1 MRTVTKV
8 ETILEDGDKE
18 LIFSK
23 LPNCPCDKCDLRRGG
38 CCGCP
43 DGEKYEDVL
52 RVYKKHNVLELAQ
65 KSNSYY
71 NKYKEVEKLTLEMK
85 KLEKE
90 FEDIHLN
97 IKYIIETMEGSKDEK
112 K

>member
-1 MRTVTKV
+1 MRTITKV

-43 DGEKYEDVL
+43 DGGKYEDIL

-71 NKYKEVEKLTLEMK
+71 NKYKEIEKLTLEMK

>member
-1 MRTVTKV
+1 MRTITKV

-23 LPNCPCDKCDLRRGG
+23 LPNNPCDKCDLRMGG

-43 DGEKYEDVL
+43 DGRKYEDAL
-52 RVYKKHNVLELAQ
+52 KIYKVQNVLELAQ

-71 NKYKEVEKLTLEMK
+71 NKYKEVERLTLEMQ
-85 KLEKE
+85 KLEKD
-90 FEDIHLN
+90 FNDIGLN
-97 IKYIIETMEGSKDEK
+97 IKYIIKVMEGSKI
-112 K
+112 

>member
-1 MRTVTKV
+1 MKTITKV

-23 LPNCPCDKCDLRRGG
+23 LPNCPCDRCDLRNNG

-43 DGEKYEDVL
+43 DFEKYENAL

-71 NKYKEVEKLTLEMK
+71 NKYKKVERLTLEME

-90 FEDIHLN
+90 FEDIRLN
-97 IKYIIETMEGSKDEK
+97 IKYIIDVMEGSKT
-112 K
+112 

>member
-1 MRTVTKV
+1 MKQ
-8 ETILEDGDKE
+8 ICL
-18 LIFSK
+18 LI
-23 LPNCPCDKCDLRRGG
+23 
-38 CCGCP
+38 
-43 DGEKYEDVL
+43 
-52 RVYKKHNVLELAQ
+52 LELAQ

-85 KLEKE
+85 ELEKE